1 MILAATFF
9 YMCSSML
16 VTPLIAS
23 FAKNISG
30 SNVLAGF
37 IAGLTNLVSLG
48 LRPLAGSFSDRFSK
62 YALAFFGGTFLL
74 LANLGY
80 ALAVTTWQLILFRV
94 LNGVG
99 YVFSSVCMASWM
111 VALLPRT
118 KIGSGMGLFGLL
130 NALGMALGPAAGIIL
145 YHLFGYRAAFLIAA
159 LSSIL
164 MISLIQLIGNHA
176 LPLQPRQPVLSFKNF
191 HLFQKQVIPIAVI
204 LLLFSL
210 PYFATQTYLVSYI
223 EQQHFAVP
231 AAAFFPIYAVIL
243 LLLRLTLKNLFDTV
257 KFGVWLWIG
266 LLSNTTALLALYHLT
281 NIFWMLLAAL
291 GLAGGYGLM
300 FSICQATAF
309 LVAPVSERGL
319 ASNTF
324 YIGID
329 LGMTL
334 GPITGG
340 LLEEFLPLR
349 WFYPAL
355 LLTIPLSVII
365 YLIDRQKLNSVLHT

>member
-1 MILAATFF
+1 MLQSLISSEFLVEGKISLHSEKLDSKDLLMILAATFF

-80 ALAVTTWQLILFRV
+80 ALAATTWQLILFRV

-130 NALGMALGPAAGIIL
+130 NALGMALGPAANDSVECN
-145 YHLFGYRAAFLIAA
+145 Y
-159 LSSIL
+159 
-164 MISLIQLIGNHA
+164 
-176 LPLQPRQPVLSFKNF
+176 
-191 HLFQKQVIPIAVI
+191 
-204 LLLFSL
+204 LL
-210 PYFATQTYLVSYI
+210 
-223 EQQHFAVP
+223 
-231 AAAFFPIYAVIL
+231 
-243 LLLRLTLKNLFDTV
+243 
-257 KFGVWLWIG
+257 
-266 LLSNTTALLALYHLT
+266 
-281 NIFWMLLAAL
+281 
-291 GLAGGYGLM
+291 
-300 FSICQATAF
+300 
-309 LVAPVSERGL
+309 
-319 ASNTF
+319 
-324 YIGID
+324 
-329 LGMTL
+329 
-334 GPITGG
+334 
-340 LLEEFLPLR
+340 
-349 WFYPAL
+349 
-355 LLTIPLSVII
+355 
-365 YLIDRQKLNSVLHT
+365 DRSTKIK